1 MISKTQIDKRLKK
14 KRNPEIVETVLLAKK
29 HGLLDLGKR
38 LSAPASQYTKINLDG
53 LNYATPAGVP
63 SEGKT
68 DKIMVVGK
76 VLGQGEVNRKIK
88 VSALGFSEQAREK
101 LKKAGCEVKSIKDE
115 IESNNKLEGVE
126 VI

>member
-14 KRNPEIVETVLLAKK
+14 KRNLEIVETVLLAKK
-29 HGLLDLGKR
+29 NGLLDLGKR

-53 LNYATPAGVP
+53 LKDVK
-63 SEGKT
+63 E

-76 VLGQGEVNRKIK
+76 VLGQGEVDRKIR

-115 IESNNKLEGVE
+115 IKDNNKLEGVK
-126 VI
+126 IL

>member
-14 KRNPEIVETVLLAKK
+14 KRNPEIVETILLAKK
-29 HGLLDLGKR
+29 YGLLDLGKM

-53 LNYATPAGVP
+53 L
-63 SEGKT
+63 SEVKG

-76 VLGQGEVNRKIK
+76 VLGQGEVDRKIR

-115 IESNNKLEGVE
+115 IEGNKKLEGVE
-126 VI
+126 IL